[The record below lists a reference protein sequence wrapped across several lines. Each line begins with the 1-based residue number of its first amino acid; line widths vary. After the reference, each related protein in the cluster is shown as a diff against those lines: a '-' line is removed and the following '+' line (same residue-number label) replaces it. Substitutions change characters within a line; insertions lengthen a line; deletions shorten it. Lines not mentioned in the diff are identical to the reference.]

1 MALPISKSGLILIS
15 MATAIIIRIFL
26 IRELEA
32 AIVVTGGTLLLIL
45 FIRNAQWFADNILS
59 LGFMSY
65 FAKDFKTSS
74 GSGPA
79 LEFLGWLAMIGML
92 VLVYTLP

>member
-1 MALPISKSGLILIS
+1 MALPISKSGLILVS
-15 MATAIIIRIFL
+15 MAAAIMVRVFL
-26 IRELEA
+26 IQELEA
-32 AIVVTGGTLLLIL
+32 AIIVTGATILLIL

-79 LEFLGWLAMIGML
+79 LEFLGWLAMIAMI

>member
-1 MALPISKSGLILIS
+1 